1 MQTRLAEWIR
11 DRPEGR
17 EAEAILRS
25 CVHCGFCAPTCP
37 TYLLLGDELDGP
49 RGRIYLI
56 KQALEGEPVTA
67 RTRLHLDRCLTCR
80 ACETACPSGVRYG
93 RLLDIGRELIEERA
107 PRLPFAR
114 AFRAWLR
121 SSLTGRWFAP
131 AYRLAQALRPVLPS
145 RLRRALMPH
154 RAAGALPA
162 QRHFRRVV
170 VPEGCVQAGMAP
182 AIGAATARVLD
193 RIGVSVD
200 AGSATGGCCGAIRQ
214 HLGDPAGARRAARR
228 NVDAWEPALAAGAEA
243 IVSNASGCGLMLKQ
257 YGELL
262 ADEPAYAERAKRL
275 SANVRDLSE
284 FVGSGA
290 DFRLKPGAPRRVAV
304 HTPCTLQHGQ
314 KLAGS
319 VESIVRALGA
329 EPVPIRDA
337 HLCCGSAGTYSL
349 LQSGIATQLRERKLE
364 ALLAG
369 QPQVVLSS
377 NIGCIAHLGGA
388 APVPVRHWVEWLD
401 ENLA

>member
-1 MQTRLAEWIR
+1 MQTRLAEEIR
-11 DRPEGR
+11 GRPEGR

-56 KQALEGEPVTA
+56 KQALEGETVTA

-93 RLLDIGRELIEERA
+93 RLLDIGRELVEERA
-107 PRLPFAR
+107 PRPPFSR
-114 AFRAWLR
+114 LLRAWLR
-121 SSLTGRWFAP
+121 SSLTSAWFAP
-131 AYRLAQALRPVLPS
+131 AYRLAQALRPILPA
-145 RLRRALMPH
+145 RLRRLVLAY
-154 RAAGALPA
+154 RAPGAGPAARHARRVLLPA
-162 QRHFRRVV
+162 
-170 VPEGCVQAGMAP
+170 GCVQAGMAP
-182 AIGAATARVLD
+182 AIGAASARVLD

-200 AGSATGGCCGAIRQ
+200 AKSASGGCCGAIRQ
-214 HLGDPAGARRAARR
+214 HLGDPEGARRAARR

-243 IVSNASGCGLMLKQ
+243 IVSNASGCGVMLKQ

-262 ADEPAYAERAKRL
+262 AGDPAYAERAQRL
-275 SANVRDLSE
+275 SGSVRDLSE
-284 FVGSGA
+284 FLRGGA
-290 DFRLKPGAPRRVAV
+290 GLRLRPGAPRRLAV
-304 HTPCTLQHGQ
+304 HAPCTLQHGQ
-314 KLAGS
+314 RLPGS
-319 VESIVRALGA
+319 VEAIVRALGA
-329 EPVPIRDA
+329 EPLPVRDA

-349 LQSGIATQLRERKLE
+349 LQSGIARQLRDRKLE

-369 QPQVVLSS
+369 QPEAVLSA
-377 NIGCIAHLGGA
+377 NIGCIAHLGAA